1 MDFSALLAS
10 FAAAFSQ
17 HQRLLTLQLDGGQIA
32 AEQLLPHT
40 LDGSEGV
47 SEAYRYQLTC
57 LSPDGTIEL
66 KSLLGVAAR
75 LGVLDADGNEVVRCG
90 VVSRAEL
97 LGSDGGFAK
106 YGLTI
111 EPPFALLR
119 LRRTSRVFQ
128 DLSLPDIVKQIL
140 AEHQANNPVFAQ
152 VQTLEFHT
160 ASASPR
166 SYCLQYRESD
176 FDFIVR
182 LLHEEGYAWRF
193 EHVDGAHPQVK
204 LVVFD
209 DAYSLP
215 PAASERVR
223 FHRSDATEEEDG
235 LIDWSAARQVVSG
248 NVALASFDYQPV
260 STQHT
265 GDQTRIQQGRGGDA
279 LQSTLQDYDPQSLYY
294 ASDADQLS
302 HYAQLRQQAHDVQA
316 KQFSGSGSVRSL
328 QAGQWFRLDEHPAHE
343 GDSSEQREFVVTG
356 QTFRANNNLPGELTS
371 SLRNLLANGADTT
384 STDSQNS
391 SPFQTTITAQ
401 RRGIPLTPAYAHS
414 ALAKPTSKGVQTAT
428 VVGPVGEEVHTDEL
442 GRVKVQF
449 HWQRAD
455 EHPSIGARLDD
466 TSSCWLRV
474 AMPSAG
480 AGWGHQFIP
489 RIGQE
494 VLIDFIEGDIDRPV
508 IVGVLYN
515 GSHATPA
522 FSGAGALPANKTLSG
537 IKSKEHQGGQYN
549 ELLFDDTPGEVRAKL
564 SSETH
569 KTQLNLGFLTHP
581 RSNGKAQP
589 RGEGAELRS
598 DASIAIRA
606 AQGLLLT
613 TYGKVQASGNQ
624 LDRKEMIELL
634 DQCAE
639 LFKSVGDYASGSQAL
654 KIDPQSQTD
663 LIESIKNWEKGSN
676 TDPKSQGGGQSVLS
690 LAGLG
695 GLSYSSPKG
704 IIGYAGLNYDLAAKK
719 HLQFTSGE
727 QYVLNAGN
735 GISQFAQSGDFRLIA
750 HQGQFLMQA
759 QANDMVAQAEK
770 NVRIMAVN
778 GEVLIH
784 APTIRL
790 VSAAGAFI
798 KIDSNI
804 TLGTSGQVLIKAAS
818 KSMSGPATDSVP
830 SPNFQSGPTDQKFQL
845 HYPGSDGQKAQ
856 IAAHREYE
864 VTLKDGSK
872 LTGTSDAEGKTNILQ
887 DQAMQVAKVAILPKR
902 SS

>member
-1 MDFSALLAS
+1 MDLSSLLAS
-10 FAAAFSQ
+10 YASAFNQ
-17 HQRLLTLQLDGGQIA
+17 QQRLLTLDLDGGNVQPEA
-32 AEQLLPHT
+32 LLPLNLS
-40 LDGSEGV
+40 LDEAV
-47 SEAYRYQLTC
+47 SECYAARLTC
-57 LSPDGTIEL
+57 LSPDGNIEL

-75 LGVLDADGNEVVRCG
+75 LGVLDADGSEVVRCG

-128 DLSLPDIVKQIL
+128 DLSVPDIVTQIL
-140 AEHQANNPVFAQ
+140 SEHQANNPVFAQ

-193 EHVDGAHPQVK
+193 EHVDGDHPQVK
-204 LVVFD
+204 LVIFD

-215 PAASERVR
+215 PAVSERVR

-235 LIDWSAARQVVSG
+235 LTDWSAARQVVSG
-248 NVALASFDYQPV
+248 TVALASFDYQPV

-265 GDQTRIQQGRGGDA
+265 GDQTRIQQGRSGDA

-302 HYAQLRQQAHDVQA
+302 HYAQLRQQAHDLQA
-316 KQFSGSGSVRSL
+316 KQFSGGGSVRGL
-328 QAGQWFRLDEHPAHE
+328 AAGQWFRLDDHPAHE
-343 GDSSEQREFVVTG
+343 GDSSEQREFVVTR
-356 QTFRANNNLPGELTS
+356 QTLTARNNLPTDLQGTLSALIGQPNPTS
-371 SLRNLLANGADTT
+371 AKQPFDTR
-384 STDSQNS
+384 
-391 SPFQTTITAQ
+391 FTAQ

-414 ALAKPTSKGVQTAT
+414 TQAKPTSKGVQTAT
-428 VVGPVGEEVHTDEL
+428 VVGPAGEEVHTDEL
-442 GRVKVQF
+442 GRIKVQF
-449 HWQRAD
+449 HWQRPD
-455 EHPSIGARLDD
+455 EHPSIGANLDD
-466 TSSCWLRV
+466 RSSCWLRV

-549 ELLFDDTPGEVRAKL
+549 ELLFDDTPSEVRAKL

-690 LAGLG
+690 LAALG

-719 HLQFTSGE
+719 HLQFTCGE

-759 QANDMVAQAEK
+759 QDNDMVAQAEK